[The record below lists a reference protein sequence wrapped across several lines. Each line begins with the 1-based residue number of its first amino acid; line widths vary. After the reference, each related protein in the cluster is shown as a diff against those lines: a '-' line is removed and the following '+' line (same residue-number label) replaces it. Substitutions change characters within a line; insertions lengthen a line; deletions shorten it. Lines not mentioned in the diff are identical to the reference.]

1 MSDSL
6 VENIKGWVVGG
17 DCSADGMLNQCAD
30 EVKHTDEVAGALAVF
45 LVNTPEGHEIQVRT
59 AGLSEKEMKI
69 ALIGALE
76 ILIKG

>member
-1 MSDSL
+1 MSNSP
-6 VENIKGWVVGG
+6 VENIKRWAVEG
-17 DCSADGMLNQCAD
+17 DCSANEMLNQCAD
-30 EVKHTDEVAGALAVF
+30 EVKHADEVAGALAVF
-45 LVNTPEGHEIQVRT
+45 LVNTPEGLEIQVRT